1 MGTPVGEYAFKE
13 QNCTLNVVYSDLSEI
28 FDSTLSLENLMN
40 LPISILAESTS
51 LKSKL
56 ESLYNNI
63 DTGGMKNNIKILNT
77 NVYNYIQK
85 SHILVDNIYK
95 NINNLTQT
103 LNSSRSKMTEI
114 SAFFTNNTP
123 SSLVGTI
130 NEAEEILMNYYKTE
144 KDLILKKINE
154 PLKLFETKIKESLN
168 KEEKIIDNLYSKLE
182 NDKINLENSNEE
194 DVRNLKLNIYNIKNF
209 VNEIIEKGK
218 EKILNELELKD
229 SEFLISTYDI
239 ITNNNSYYEALENAK
254 TIATKLDHD
263 EFIDKPFINT
273 MDNFKN
279 NYTNIFKNMDLMK
292 KENFPLIDDAL
303 NGSSFNEEVKKSF
316 DLDNLGINVF
326 NEIINENDKYLND
339 VHQTVQE
346 FLNENKNYLDELYLK
361 LSILFTDD
369 YLKEIA
375 DDLENQF
382 NIYFENIHQNIE
394 KNKVLSNDYLLS
406 MANIMNDNNLLL
418 EYLKNVKHDD
428 PRYPYVL
435 IYNVHGNG
443 DGHDVHLKNFVD
455 SIKSKAIS
463 EGYLAK
469 YSNFKN
475 NIEDAKNY
483 VLNELYSDL
492 KNEYQKQLNEIK
504 FSLHQIKN

>member
-1 MGTPVGEYAFKE
+1 
-13 QNCTLNVVYSDLSEI
+13 
-28 FDSTLSLENLMN
+28 
-40 LPISILAESTS
+40 
-51 LKSKL
+51 
-56 ESLYNNI
+56 
-63 DTGGMKNNIKILNT
+63 
-77 NVYNYIQK
+77 
-85 SHILVDNIYK
+85 
-95 NINNLTQT
+95 
-103 LNSSRSKMTEI
+103 
-114 SAFFTNNTP
+114 
-123 SSLVGTI
+123 
-130 NEAEEILMNYYKTE
+130 
-144 KDLILKKINE
+144 
-154 PLKLFETKIKESLN
+154 
-168 KEEKIIDNLYSKLE
+168 
-182 NDKINLENSNEE
+182 
-194 DVRNLKLNIYNIKNF
+194 
-209 VNEIIEKGK
+209 
-218 EKILNELELKD
+218 
-229 SEFLISTYDI
+229 
-239 ITNNNSYYEALENAK
+239 
-254 TIATKLDHD
+254 
-263 EFIDKPFINT
+263 

-492 KNEYQKQLNEIK
+492 KNESKAIK
-504 FSLHQIKN
+504 